1 MRRRGVKPNLIQS
14 ARHAVIIR
22 SRNKISRCHYY
33 PTGRPMQT
41 EKPEPR
47 GPYSEQDVE
56 ELQRR
61 ASEMLGREV
70 AVEEVKYLWETGMM

>member
-1 MRRRGVKPNLIQS
+1 
-14 ARHAVIIR
+14 
-22 SRNKISRCHYY
+22 
-33 PTGRPMQT
+33 MQT
-41 EKPEPR
+41 GKAEAR

-70 AVEEVKYLWETGMM
+70 TVEEVKYLWETGMM